1 VPLECVTRHVRGGP
15 IGQYMLDQSL
25 SRRLREIQEA
35 KTVEEQCAEAPS
47 PEPVEQAPAPEPP
60 VRTPLGRLLVEKG
73 AISEDDL
80 EAALLRQEAEGR
92 PLGQILLE
100 MGVVSE
106 QSIARSVTE
115 QHGLDSSASLRRRIA
130 AEVGEAEVDDDP
142 KGIAGERYLVRENRA
157 GEPLESA
164 DSFLDATDA
173 AFELI
178 EERDPA
184 ELEIVRLQD
193 GECERLWSY
202 RRDDA
207 AEGDRS
213 APDTAA

>member
-1 VPLECVTRHVRGGP
+1 VPLECVTRHVREGP

-25 SRRLREIQEA
+25 SRRLREIQDA
-35 KTVEEQCAEAPS
+35 RTVDEQCAEAPS
-47 PEPVEQAPAPEPP
+47 PEPVAPAPELQPP
-60 VRTPLGRLLVEKG
+60 ARTPLGRLLIEKG
-73 AISEDDL
+73 EISEDDL
-80 EAALLRQEAEGR
+80 ETALLRQESDGR

-130 AEVGEAEVDDDP
+130 EGEAEIEDDP
-142 KGIAGERYLVRENRA
+142 EGHAGERYLVRENRT

-207 AEGDRS
+207 EGDRS
-213 APDTAA
+213 APHAA